1 MAKLWG
7 GRFELESS
15 ALLDL
20 FNASITFDQKL
31 WRYDILGSKTHARML
46 GRIGVLDSS
55 EVACI
60 ESGLEKIA
68 SEIEQGNFRFSIEQ
82 EDIHMAI
89 ESALIEHIGDVGK
102 KLHTARSRN
111 DQVALDCR
119 MYVLDHAVLIAHKLL
134 TLIQALLAIARKHT
148 RTLMPGMTH
157 LQHAQPI
164 NLGFH
169 LVAWCES
176 LRRDVERL
184 ESLHKRNNLM
194 PLGSG
199 ALAGTP
205 YNNDREWVSKQLGF
219 AAPTR
224 NAMDSVSDRDFAL
237 DLLYALA
244 MLGMHISRI
253 AEELVLWSS
262 AEFGFMHL
270 SDAYSTG
277 SSIMPQKKNPDVP
290 ELLRGKSGR
299 LYGNLIRLLVVMKS
313 LPLAYNKDTQE
324 DKEAIF
330 DSVENTLI
338 SLEILQAVCE
348 SASFDKKAML
358 EACKDGHLSA
368 TDLADFLARECGVPF
383 REAHHI
389 TGRIVAY
396 AESKGCDLSELSG
409 SELTKELTKLAP
421 RLESTFARN
430 TIDKKLTL
438 FASMQA
444 RTSLGGTAS
453 KPTNAQITNLNAWV
467 KKMRKALPK
476 LKIEAKVENE

>member
-15 ALLDL
+15 ALLDV

-55 EVACI
+55 EVALI

-68 SEIEQGNFRFSIEQ
+68 SEIEQGSFRFSLEQ

-119 MYVLDHAVLIAHKLL
+119 MYVLDHAVLIANKLL

-148 RTLMPGMTH
+148 HTLMPGMTH

-262 AEFGFMHL
+262 AEFGFLRL

-299 LYGNLIRLLVVMKS
+299 LYGNLVRLLVVMKS

-330 DSVENTLI
+330 DSVESALI

-358 EACKDGHLSA
+358 KACQRGHLSA
-368 TDLADFLARECGVPF
+368 TDLADFLARECGIPF

-396 AESKGCDLSELSG
+396 AESRGLDVSELSER
-409 SELTKELTKLAP
+409 ELVKELSKLAP
-421 RLESTFARN
+421 KLESLFAKSGVAAR
-430 TIDKKLTL
+430 LTL
-438 FASMQA
+438 LASMQA

-453 KPTNAQITNLNAWV
+453 KATSKQIAALNAWV
-467 KKMRKALPK
+467 KKARKRLPK

>member
-7 GRFELESS
+7 GRFELDSS
-15 ALLDL
+15 ALLDV

-31 WRYDILGSKTHARML
+31 WRYDILGSKIHARML

-55 EVACI
+55 EVALI

-68 SEIEQGNFRFSIEQ
+68 SEIEQGSFRFSLEQ

-119 MYVLDHAVLIAHKLL
+119 MYVLDHSVLIANKLL

-148 RTLMPGMTH
+148 HTLMPGMTH

-219 AAPTR
+219 AAPTL

-262 AEFGFMHL
+262 AEFGFMRL

-299 LYGNLIRLLVVMKS
+299 LYGNLVRLLVVMKS

-330 DSVENTLI
+330 DSVESSLL

-358 EACKDGHLSA
+358 KACQRGHLSA
-368 TDLADFLARECGVPF
+368 TDLADFLARECGIPF

-396 AESKGCDLSELSG
+396 AESQGCDLSELSG
-409 SELTKELTKLAP
+409 SELARELSKLAP
-421 RLESTFARN
+421 KLESLFAKSGVAAR
-430 TIDKKLTL
+430 LTL
-438 FASMQA
+438 LASMQA

-453 KPTNAQITNLNAWV
+453 KATSKQIAALNAWV
-467 KKMRKALPK
+467 KKARKRLPK

>member
-15 ALLDL
+15 ALLDV

-55 EVACI
+55 EVALI

-68 SEIEQGNFRFSIEQ
+68 SEIEQGSFRFSLEQ

-119 MYVLDHAVLIAHKLL
+119 MYVLDHAVLIANKLL

-148 RTLMPGMTH
+148 HTLMPGMTH

-219 AAPTR
+219 AAPTL

-262 AEFGFMHL
+262 AEFGFMRL

-299 LYGNLIRLLVVMKS
+299 LYGNLVRLLVVMKS

-330 DSVENTLI
+330 DSVESALI

-358 EACKDGHLSA
+358 KACQRGHLSA
-368 TDLADFLARECGVPF
+368 TDLADFLVRECGVPF

-396 AESKGCDLSELSG
+396 AESQGCDLSELSG
-409 SELTKELTKLAP
+409 SELARELSKLAP
-421 RLESTFARN
+421 KLESLFAKSGVAAR
-430 TIDKKLTL
+430 LTL
-438 FASMQA
+438 LASMQA

-453 KPTNAQITNLNAWV
+453 KATSKQIAALNAWV
-467 KKMRKALPK
+467 KKARKRLPK

>member
-7 GRFELESS
+7 GRFELDSS
-15 ALLDL
+15 ALLDV
-20 FNASITFDQKL
+20 FNASITFDKKL

-55 EVACI
+55 EVALI

-68 SEIEQGNFRFSIEQ
+68 SEIEQGSFRFSLEQ

-119 MYVLDHAVLIAHKLL
+119 MYVLDHSVLIANKLL

-148 RTLMPGMTH
+148 HTLMPGMTH

-219 AAPTR
+219 AAPTL

-262 AEFGFMHL
+262 AEFGFMRL

-299 LYGNLIRLLVVMKS
+299 LYGNLVRLLVVMKS

-330 DSVENTLI
+330 DSVESALI

-358 EACKDGHLSA
+358 KACQRGHLSA
-368 TDLADFLARECGVPF
+368 TDLADFLVRECGVPF

-396 AESKGCDLSELSG
+396 AESQGCDLSELSG
-409 SELTKELTKLAP
+409 SELARELSKLAP
-421 RLESTFARN
+421 KLESLFAKSGVAAR
-430 TIDKKLTL
+430 LTL
-438 FASMQA
+438 LASMQA

-453 KPTNAQITNLNAWV
+453 KATSKQIAALNAWV
-467 KKMRKALPK
+467 KKARKRLPK

>member
-409 SELTKELTKLAP
+409 SELTKELAKLAP